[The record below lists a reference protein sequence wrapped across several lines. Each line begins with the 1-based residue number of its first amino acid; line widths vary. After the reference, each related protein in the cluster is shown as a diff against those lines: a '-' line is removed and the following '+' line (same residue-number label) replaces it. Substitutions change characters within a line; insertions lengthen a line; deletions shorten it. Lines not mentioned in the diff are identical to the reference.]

1 MGVTKGAP
9 PLRTALRDAPSHAAL
24 GKPGVEIIVDHGDGE
39 VGELDVLVAGVEPQ
53 RVERCLHGQSV
64 PFRED
69 AFRLFDDDPAKA
81 DDANSGQ
88 RGRSAPR
95 SVLTT
100 AAPVRTH
107 SRHGPWS

>member
-1 MGVTKGAP
+1 
-9 PLRTALRDAPSHAAL
+9 
-24 GKPGVEIIVDHGDGE
+24 VDHGDGE
-39 VGELDVLVAGVEPQ
+39 VGEFDVLVAGVEPQ

-69 AFRLFDDDPAKA
+69 AFRLFDDDPARA

-107 SRHGPWS
+107 SRHGLWS